1 MWSTLISFIVGSI
14 VGYAVNEKMNYV
26 KDVTKYSKDARWDGY
41 KHLNRERLAMRN
53 EHRDGTQ
60 EWLRKERLDRTI
72 NK

>member
-1 MWSTLISFIVGSI
+1 MWSTLIGFFVGSV

-26 KDVTKYSKDARWDGY
+26 KDLTKYSKSGKWDGY
-41 KHLNRERLAMRN
+41 QERIRNRAAQ
-53 EHRDGTQ
+53 RDGTQ

>member
-1 MWSTLISFIVGSI
+1 MWSTLIGFFVGSV

-26 KDVTKYSKDARWDGY
+26 KDVTKYSKGSKWDGY
-41 KHLNRERLAMRN
+41 QHLDKERLAMRN